1 MRAELSASAMAMA
14 IGAVA
19 EKVNEQAA
27 ARFHRRI
34 GGAGRGGAARGWSA
48 AEELQASENG
58 GGGFRA
64 RARCGVLRGRV
75 EEEEEQREG
84 RGTLVPYL

>member
-1 MRAELSASAMAMA
+1 MAMA

-19 EKVNEQAA
+19 EKANERAA
-27 ARFHRRI
+27 ARFDRRI
-34 GGAGRGGAARGWSA
+34 GGAGQGGAARSWPA
-48 AEELQASENG
+48 AKELQVRENG

-64 RARCGVLRGRV
+64 RARYGVLRGGV

-84 RGTLVPYL
+84 RGTLAPYL